1 MMLRLVAAGFVTGE
15 VMTRTAW
22 LTKTTLIVVAVISLS
37 GALIIAG
44 ARDSRLRQTTAATAH
59 ESGPQRTVWDG
70 VYTDQQAQRGARA
83 YQQHC
88 SRCHREDLKGEAKA
102 PSLVGAPFFDRWSN
116 LSVHDLFFA
125 IQITMSHSHELFAP
139 SEKVADVVSFVFRAN
154 KMPAGADELPVNEAK
169 LRQILITGKPA
180 TQ

>member
-1 MMLRLVAAGFVTGE
+1 
-15 VMTRTAW
+15 MTRTTW

-44 ARDSRLRQTTAATAH
+44 ARDSRLRQTTGATAQ

-70 VYTDQQAQRGARA
+70 VYTEKQAQRGAQA
-83 YQQHC
+83 YQQRC
-88 SRCHREDLKGEAKA
+88 SRCHRENLEGEAEA
-102 PSLVGAPFFDRWSN
+102 PPLIGAPFFDRWSN

-154 KMPAGADELPVNEAK
+154 KMPTGADELPVNEEQ

>member
-1 MMLRLVAAGFVTGE
+1 
-15 VMTRTAW
+15 
-22 LTKTTLIVVAVISLS
+22 
-37 GALIIAG
+37 
-44 ARDSRLRQTTAATAH
+44 
-59 ESGPQRTVWDG
+59 
-70 VYTDQQAQRGARA
+70 
-83 YQQHC
+83 
-88 SRCHREDLKGEAKA
+88 
-102 PSLVGAPFFDRWSN
+102 LVGAPFFDRWSN

-154 KMPAGADELPVNEAK
+154 KMPAGADELPVDEAK